1 MFEAMEKE
9 TQLKNTI
16 FISLAFVFFYFG
28 DIITTFM
35 ILGNGGHELNRYMD
49 AIGFGGFVIFKT
61 FLVLVF
67 GLMIYY
73 LDRFKFYRESGI
85 ITGMVLMS
93 GLLATLFN
101 MGFFNYS
108 G

>member
-1 MFEAMEKE
+1 METDIRIKS
-9 TQLKNTI
+9 TVL
-16 FISLAFVFFYFG
+16 ISVAFVFFYLG
-28 DIITTFM
+28 DIITTF
-35 ILGNGGHELNRYMD
+35 LVLENGGHELNRFMA

-61 FLVLVF
+61 FLILIF
-67 GLMIYY
+67 GLMVYY

-85 ITGMVLMS
+85 IIGMVLMS

-101 MGFFNYS
+101 MGFFSFS

>member
-1 MFEAMEKE
+1 MEKE
-9 TQLKNTI
+9 IRLKSTI
-16 FISLAFVFFYFG
+16 FMSIAFVFFYFG

-35 ILGNGGHELNRYMD
+35 ILENGGHELNRYMA

-61 FLVLVF
+61 LLILVF

-85 ITGMVLMS
+85 ITGMILMS
-93 GLLATLFN
+93 GLLATLYN
-101 MGFFNYS
+101 VGFFSYS